1 MSAPSWL
8 AVSEHAPLLQGLHAL
23 AWADGTLDPAEREL
37 LGSLVSKLGLVP
49 THAELEAWLVS
60 TPDLDAVNG
69 INDVFDRQLLLFEA
83 IRLARTDGS
92 FDDSERELIQS
103 WAKNWGFSG
112 DDMASLDA
120 EVLAMTIDEND
131 PFA

>member
-1 MSAPSWL
+1 MTPSWL
-8 AVSEHAPLLQGLHAL
+8 AISEHAALLQGLHAL
-23 AWADGTLDPAEREL
+23 VWADGTLDPSEREL
-37 LGSLVSKLGLVP
+37 LGSLVAKLGLEP
-49 THAELEAWLVS
+49 THTELDAWLVS
-60 TPDLDAVNG
+60 SPDLEAVNG

-92 FDDSERELIQS
+92 FDDSERALIQS
-103 WAKNWGFSG
+103 WAQNWGFTD

-120 EVLAMTIDEND
+120 EVLALTLDEND